1 MAGPTQKKS
10 RNWMKEFRGK
20 TKLTEREV
28 KLMKSRLNA
37 GKIKPKIRS
46 GGYALTRTH
55 IDKGIKW
62 LRKHY
67 KELGYREL
75 KAIGWTGKEITTT
88 WVRGKKPSWKPMRG
102 TTIRLIDWYNI
113 GHYGGSSFYVP
124 YYRVTRGKH
133 SFQYAAFSR
142 GGSMVHIM
150 G

>member
-1 MAGPTQKKS
+1 MPKAT

-20 TKLTEREV
+20 SKLTEREV
-28 KLMKSRLNA
+28 KLMMKRANS
-37 GKIKPKIRS
+37 GKIKPSKMRS
-46 GGYALTRTH
+46 GGYTLTRTH

-75 KAIGWTGKEITTT
+75 KAVGWDGEGDP
-88 WVRGKKPSWKPMRG
+88 WMRGKKPNWKAMRG
-102 TTIRLIDWYNI
+102 TRIRFIDWYNI
-113 GHYGGSSFYVP
+113 GHYGGVPFYVP

-133 SFQYAAFSR
+133 SFEYAAFSR
-142 GGSMVHIM
+142 GGRRVHIM